1 MDVNMLWLKEYW
13 THLQRETEAGEESA
27 SAPTANG
34 FGLEILSGPLWLVT
48 FSSTLE
54 YTVIQFALML
64 HVYALYN

>member
-1 MDVNMLWLKEYW
+1 MDVNMWFKEYW

-48 FSSTLE
+48 FSSTL
-54 YTVIQFALML
+54 
-64 HVYALYN
+64 